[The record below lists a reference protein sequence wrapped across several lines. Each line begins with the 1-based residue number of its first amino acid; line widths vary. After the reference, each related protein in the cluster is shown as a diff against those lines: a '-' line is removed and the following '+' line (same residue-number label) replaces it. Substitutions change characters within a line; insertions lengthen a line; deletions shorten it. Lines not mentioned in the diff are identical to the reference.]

1 MNVKKIGGIALA
13 AAVLFVVASAAHAVI
28 VKGRGELTAAGSGL
42 AVLDFRG
49 GAPLAGIGVAI
60 VEEDAL
66 VETQGHGRI
75 TPIDDGRLLLEGF
88 GRIVVRSLEKR
99 TRVEI
104 AGAKLRLRARGVG
117 RAFLKGVGHY
127 MTDDLDGVWRSEQ
140 VLEFDNE

>member
-1 MNVKKIGGIALA
+1 MKAMKIRGIALV
-13 AAVLFVVASAAHAVI
+13 AAVLLLAAGAAHAVI
-28 VKGRGELTAAGSGL
+28 LKGRGELTAAGSGL

-49 GAPLAGIGVAI
+49 GAALAGIGMAI

-66 VETQGHGRI
+66 VDTQGEGRI

-88 GRIVVRSLEKR
+88 GRIVVRSLDER

-117 RAFLKGVGHY
+117 RALLKGVGHY
-127 MTDDLDGVWRSEQ
+127 MTDDLDGAWNAEQ
-140 VLEFDNE
+140 VVEFESE

>member
-1 MNVKKIGGIALA
+1 MNAKKIGRIALA
-13 AAVLFVVASAAHAVI
+13 AAVLFLVAGAAHAVI

-49 GAPLAGIGVAI
+49 GAALAGIGMAI

-66 VETQGHGRI
+66 VDTQGEGRI

-88 GRIVVRSLEKR
+88 GRIVVRSLGER

-104 AGAKLRLRARGVG
+104 AGAKLRLRVRGVG

-127 MTDDLDGVWRSEQ
+127 MTDDLDGAWNSNQIVEFESE
-140 VLEFDNE
+140 

>member
-1 MNVKKIGGIALA
+1 MNAKKIRGIALV
-13 AAVLFVVASAAHAVI
+13 AAVLLLAASAAQAVI
-28 VKGRGELTAAGSGL
+28 LKGRGELTAAGSGL

-49 GAPLAGIGVAI
+49 GAALAGIGVAI

-66 VETQGHGRI
+66 VETQGQGRI

-88 GRIVVRSLEKR
+88 GRIVVRSFDER
-99 TRVEI
+99 TRVEV

-127 MTDDLDGVWRSEQ
+127 MTDDLDGAWNVEQ
-140 VLEFDNE
+140 VVEFESE